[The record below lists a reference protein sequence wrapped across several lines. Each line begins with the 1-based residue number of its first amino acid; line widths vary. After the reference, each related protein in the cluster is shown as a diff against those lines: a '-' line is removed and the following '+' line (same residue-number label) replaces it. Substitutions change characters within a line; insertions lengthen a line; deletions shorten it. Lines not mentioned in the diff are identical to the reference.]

1 MFLFLSLFLFNPN
14 RYKNRKLSYKM
25 KDFLKFTLATIT
37 GIILSSILLFFF
49 GTVLFFGVVS
59 SADTEV
65 LLKDNSILRLKLS
78 GNLQDRVLTDNTL
91 QSLLGK
97 DQADY
102 GLEDVLHAI
111 KKAKEEEKIKGIY
124 IDAGSLNTYYAS
136 LWEIREALSDFK
148 ESGKFI
154 ISYADFYTQGLY
166 YLSSVS
172 DKIILNPQGAV
183 HWSGL
188 SSTPIYFKNLLDK
201 LGVEMQVFKV
211 GTYKSAVEPYI
222 SNEMSEANRE
232 QLTALLGN
240 TWNSLLSAVSKD
252 RNITPDSL
260 NLLADQM
267 LMFQPT
273 EALLAGNVVDTLL
286 YKTEVDAVLKEELGI
301 DEDQSLNFIGISE
314 MARVREN
321 TPKDKSG
328 NLLAVYYASG
338 EIIDSEPKFSLQSTN
353 YIVGSKVIKDLKKIE
368 ENKHIKAVVLRVNSP
383 GGSAYASEQIWKTL
397 KDLTKKK
404 PVIVSMGDYAASG
417 GYYIASAADTILA
430 TPTTLTGSIGIFGMY
445 PNTEE
450 LTKKIGIHIGSVKTN
465 PFADFGLMGR
475 GLNPEEQA
483 LIQLSINRGYDLFL
497 ARCAEGRKTTPEE
510 IHKIAEGRV
519 WTGEMA
525 KELNLVD
532 GIGGLEAAIKLA
544 AEKAGIEAYA
554 VTSYPAKESM
564 LSLLL
569 KSTNSSVL
577 KALIDQE
584 PLFQF
589 HNPINLLNSLNEGS
603 YIQARLP
610 FDLNIQ

>member
-1 MFLFLSLFLFNPN
+1 
-14 RYKNRKLSYKM
+14 M

-37 GIILSSILLFFF
+37 GIILSTILLFFLGTIVVF
-49 GTVLFFGVVS
+49 GIIS

-65 LLKDNSILRLKLS
+65 ILKDNSILRLKLS
-78 GNLQDRVLTDNTL
+78 GELEDRVLTDNTW

-97 DQADY
+97 EQNDY

-111 KKAKEEEKIKGIY
+111 KKAKEEDKIKGIY
-124 IDAGSLNTYYAS
+124 IDAGSLNTYFGS
-136 LWEIREALSDFK
+136 LWEIREALTDFK

-172 DKIILNPQGAV
+172 DKVILNPQGGV
-183 HWSGL
+183 NWSGL
-188 SSTPIYFKNLLDK
+188 SSNPIYYKNLLNK
-201 LGVEMQVFKV
+201 LGIEMQVFKV
-211 GTYKSAVEPYI
+211 GTYKSAVEPFI
-222 SNEMSEANRE
+222 SDEMSEENRE

-240 TWNSLLSAVSKD
+240 TWNNLLTSVSRD
-252 RNITPDSL
+252 RQISIDSL
-260 NLLADQM
+260 NLLANQM
-267 LMFQPT
+267 PQLQPAET
-273 EALLAGNVVDTLL
+273 ILASNLVDTLL
-286 YKTEVDAVLKEELGI
+286 YKTEVDALLKEELDI
-301 DEDQSLNFIGISE
+301 DADKKLNFIGINQ
-314 MARVREN
+314 MAKVRES

-338 EIIDSEPKFSLQSTN
+338 DIIDNEPSFSLQSTN
-353 YIVGSKVIKDLKKIE
+353 YIIGSKVVKDLKKLE
-368 ENKHIKAVVLRVNSP
+368 ENKHIKAVVFRVNSP
-383 GGSAYASEQIWKTL
+383 GGSAYASEQIWKAI
-397 KDLTKKK
+397 KDLKKKK

-417 GYYIASAADTILA
+417 GYYISSAADTILA

-450 LTKKIGIHIGSVKTN
+450 LTKKIGINVGSVKTN
-465 PFADFGLMGR
+465 RFSDFGLIGR
-475 GLNPEEQA
+475 GLNKEEQA
-483 LIQLSINRGYDLFL
+483 LLQLNVNRGYDLFL

-532 GIGGLEAAIKLA
+532 GIGGLELAVKLA
-544 AEKAGIEAYA
+544 AEKAELDSYT

-564 LSLLL
+564 FNLLL

-577 KALIDQE
+577 KTIQDKE
-584 PLFQF
+584 ILFHF
-589 HNPINLLNSLNEGS
+589 FNPIHLLNSLNEGS